1 MIHSRRRDNGDN
13 FDTIQ
18 SQGIGIDGE
27 LGIDGGV
34 SVECNAQICFQ
45 NLQTIIPIHQ
55 AAIVNVEP

>member
-1 MIHSRRRDNGDN
+1 MIHSRRQDNGDN

-45 NLQTIIPIHQ
+45 NLQTTNTDSSGSYRQ
-55 AAIVNVEP
+55 REP